1 MGEPCPLKATV
12 LPGSAPQTVEW
23 MAEPEGIVQ
32 LRENTLTA
40 VKGGTALLT
49 AIAGGKHAQR
59 RVRSVAVSLE
69 KLVLDKPSVKLKQG
83 ESVTLT
89 ATLTPTQST
98 VTAVSWTNEQCG
110 AGRDERP
117 DDRRRKR
124 KGREHAGSP
133 EGRQLHHYCCRPEE
147 RAPCAASRWKRT
159 DRAAGMNLPS

>member
-1 MGEPCPLKATV
+1 
-12 LPGSAPQTVEW
+12 
-23 MAEPEGIVQ
+23 MAEPEGIVE

-49 AIAGGKHAQR
+49 AIAGGKLAQR

-69 KLVLDKPSVKLKQG
+69 KLALDKPSVKLKQG

-98 VTAVSWTNEQCG
+98 VTAVSWTTNNATLAVTKDQTTAVENGKAVNTLAALKDGSCIITAA
-110 AGRDERP
+110 AGGKSAVCSVTVERM
-117 DDRRRKR
+117 
-124 KGREHAGSP
+124 
-133 EGRQLHHYCCRPEE
+133 
-147 RAPCAASRWKRT
+147 

>member
-1 MGEPCPLKATV
+1 M
-12 LPGSAPQTVEW
+12 
-23 MAEPEGIVQ
+23 
-32 LRENTLTA
+32 
-40 VKGGTALLT
+40 T
-49 AIAGGKHAQR
+49 AIAGGKLAQR

-69 KLVLDKPSVKLKQG
+69 KLALDKPSVKLKQG

-89 ATLTPTQST
+89 ATLTPDPVHRDSGELD
-98 VTAVSWTNEQCG
+98 NEQCG

-147 RAPCAASRWKRT
+147 RAPCAASRWKRM